1 MIDATEMTI
10 ERPKK
15 QKKYDS
21 GKKKRHTIKAQLT
34 IYETGQIISTAIAHG
49 SVHDFELFKKQR
61 KKQKYKALLLVDK
74 GYQGFYAV
82 YPNSLL
88 PLKAK
93 KRCKLAPKLK
103 IYNQEIK
110 KRRIGDWACIWSF
123 KNL

>member
-1 MIDATEMTI
+1 MTI

-110 KRRIGDWACIWSF
+110 KRRIGD
-123 KNL
+123 